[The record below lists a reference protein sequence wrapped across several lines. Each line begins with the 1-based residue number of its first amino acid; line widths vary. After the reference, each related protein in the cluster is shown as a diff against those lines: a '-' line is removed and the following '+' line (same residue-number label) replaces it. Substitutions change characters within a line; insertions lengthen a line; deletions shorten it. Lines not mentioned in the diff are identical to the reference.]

1 MSNHPKTKQ
10 VLIKKKLKRK
20 NNFSNDVAKSKTYQY
35 FQKYEISQP
44 FSIKGILSP
53 NLNGISELFQ
63 KQVGSNNSLQP
74 YFILWSFPSLQ
85 SLKAKNRV
93 VSSSVLKD
101 VQVNF
106 TTRQPRRG
114 GLFRSTQV
122 GHCRL
127 QGLGVDFDAGLCS
140 EKSYQS
146 CRDDGETNQ
155 ACIIMILLIVFSQL
169 MPFGDEQYWHN
180 WIHQSMSKQLQAR
193 QQHC

>member
-20 NNFSNDVAKSKTYQY
+20 NNFSNDEAKSKTYQY

-106 TTRQPRRG
+106 TTRQPRREAACS
-114 GLFRSTQV
+114 GLLKQVIVVFRAWGQILMLVCALKNLTKAV
-122 GHCRL
+122 
-127 QGLGVDFDAGLCS
+127 
-140 EKSYQS
+140 E
-146 CRDDGETNQ
+146 
-155 ACIIMILLIVFSQL
+155 MIAKRMKHAS
-169 MPFGDEQYWHN
+169 
-180 WIHQSMSKQLQAR
+180 S
-193 QQHC
+193 